1 MTRLARPSYS
11 RTDRRAHAGDGEEPG
26 ETSPQAV
33 PATGRQR
40 ARAARCP
47 EGRCGA
53 GISGPAGAPGGRF
66 AAGQAIDILARLIAQ
81 SLAEQFSQ
89 QFIVE
94 NKPGAG
100 GNIAAESVARA
111 PADGYTLLVI
121 GANNPINTTL
131 YDKLGFDL
139 LRDFAPVAGIYRVYQ
154 VMEVNPAFPARSVP
168 EFIAYA
174 KANPGKINFGSAG
187 TGSVAHV
194 TGEWFKMKAGVDMQ
208 HVPYRGAPL
217 ALADLLSGQVQ
228 VMFDNLPSSIEH
240 IRAGRLRALAVST
253 PTSLELLPGVPPMAE
268 FLPGFETS
276 AFAGLGAP
284 AGTLARDRRQAQHG
298 RQHRPRRCQAQGTHP
313 RSRRRADADDARRVR
328 PLPRRRDREVGQG
341 DPGRQYQA
349 QLNSSRE
356 RRAARSLATKS
367 DLRDGRLSAGYP
379 VIFQE

>member
-1 MTRLARPSYS
+1 MKLRRRQFQQLAASAIALPILTTVADAQTYPAQPVRL
-11 RTDRRAHAGDGEEPG
+11 TVG
-26 ETSPQAV
+26 
-33 PATGRQR
+33 
-40 ARAARCP
+40 
-47 EGRCGA
+47 
-53 GISGPAGAPGGRF
+53 F

-81 SLAEQFSQ
+81 SLGEQFSQ
-89 QFIVE
+89 QFVVE

-121 GANNPINTTL
+121 GANNPINSTL
-131 YDKLGFDL
+131 YDKLSFEL

-154 VMEVNPAFPARSVP
+154 VMVVNPAFPARTVP

-194 TGEWFKMKAGVDMQ
+194 TGEWFKMMAGVNMQ

-217 ALADLLSGQVQ
+217 ALADLMSGQVQ

-253 PTSLELLPGVPPMAE
+253 PMPLELLPGVPTIAE
-268 FLPGFETS
+268 VLPGFETS

-284 AGTLARDRRQAQHG
+284 AGT
-298 RQHRPRRCQAQGTHP
+298 
-313 RSRRRADADDARRVR
+313 
-328 PLPRRRDREVGQG
+328 
-341 DPGRQYQA
+341 
-349 QLNSSRE
+349 SRE
-356 RRAARSLATKS
+356 IIDKLNTGVNAALADPKLKARILDLGGVPMPMAPAEFGRFLAEETAKWAKVIRAADIKPS
-367 DLRDGRLSAGYP
+367 
-379 VIFQE
+379 

>member
-1 MTRLARPSYS
+1 VGLRRRQFQQLAASALALP
-11 RTDRRAHAGDGEEPG
+11 
-26 ETSPQAV
+26 AV
-33 PATGRQR
+33 S
-40 ARAARCP
+40 RAAT
-47 EGRCGA
+47 A
-53 GISGPAGAPGGRF
+53 QTYPAQPVRMVVGF

-94 NKPGAG
+94 NRPGAG

-111 PADGYTLLVI
+111 AVDGYTLLVI

-131 YDKLGFDL
+131 YDKLSFDL
-139 LRDFAPVAGIYRVYQ
+139 LRDFTPVAGIYRVYQ
-154 VMEVNPAFPARSVP
+154 VMVVTPAFAARTVP

-194 TGEWFKMKAGVDMQ
+194 TGEWFKMMAGVDMQ

-217 ALADLLSGQVQ
+217 ALADLMGGQVQ

-253 PTSLELLPGVPPMAE
+253 PASLELLPDVPPIGS
-268 FLPGFETS
+268 FLTGFETS

-284 AGTLARDRRQAQHG
+284 AGAPREIVDKLNTAVNAALADPKLRARILDLGGVPMPMAPAEFG
-298 RQHRPRRCQAQGTHP
+298 RFLAAETEKW
-313 RSRRRADADDARRVR
+313 AKVI
-328 PLPRRRDREVGQG
+328 
-341 DPGRQYQA
+341 
-349 QLNSSRE
+349 
-356 RRAARSLATKS
+356 RAANIKPA
-367 DLRDGRLSAGYP
+367 
-379 VIFQE
+379 